1 MTHIIEGSRE
11 QEHAV
16 LRSMYA
22 ARKSVFVDLLGWDVP
37 VLEGQYEIDQFD
49 GPQTLYLIAAEP
61 DGTHL
66 GSMRL
71 LPTSGPTLLGDIFDF
86 LCEAGP
92 PASQAVWEISR
103 FCLSR
108 DLRAAQRRQVR
119 NRLVTMAAR
128 FALDN
133 GIERYCCVADMPWF
147 SQILSFGW
155 ECRTLGLPQMLPCG
169 MTGAMEI
176 SIDRDTPAR
185 MAEAGVWQDT
195 PVHFAAAAAA

>member
-1 MTHIIEGSRE
+1 MTHMIEGSRG

-37 VLEGQYEIDQFD
+37 VLDGQFEIDQFD

-86 LCEAGP
+86 LCDAFELVHTVSVF
-92 PASQAVWEISR
+92 PAFSAHIWTVVLI
-103 FCLSR
+103 CLHKFPEKQGILPR
-108 DLRAAQRRQVR
+108 NARAF
-119 NRLVTMAAR
+119 L
-128 FALDN
+128 
-133 GIERYCCVADMPWF
+133 
-147 SQILSFGW
+147 
-155 ECRTLGLPQMLPCG
+155 
-169 MTGAMEI
+169 
-176 SIDRDTPAR
+176 
-185 MAEAGVWQDT
+185 
-195 PVHFAAAAAA
+195 

>member
-1 MTHIIEGSRE
+1 MTHMIEGSRG

-37 VLEGQYEIDQFD
+37 VLDGQFEIDQFD

-86 LCEAGP
+86 LCDDAP
-92 PASQAVWEISR
+92 PSKDTVWEISR

-108 DLRAAQRRQVR
+108 ELRAAQRRQVR

-133 GIERYCCVADMPWF
+133 GIGTCGKDGQQVPVGVG
-147 SQILSFGW
+147 QP
-155 ECRTLGLPQMLPCG
+155 TLR
-169 MTGAMEI
+169 
-176 SIDRDTPAR
+176 IDELTV
-185 MAEAGVWQDT
+185 GGTQT
-195 PVHFAAAAAA
+195 

>member
-11 QEHAV
+11 QEHAA

-66 GSMRL
+66 GSLRL

-92 PASQAVWEISR
+92 PASKAVWEISR

-108 DLRAAQRRQVR
+108 ELRAAQRRQVR

-155 ECRTLGLPQMLPCG
+155 ECRPLGLPQMLPCG

>member
-1 MTHIIEGSRE
+1 MTHIIQGSRA

-16 LRSMYA
+16 LRAMYA
-22 ARKSVFVDLLGWDVP
+22 ARKSVFVDLLGWDIP
-37 VLEGQYEIDQFD
+37 VLAGQYEIDQFD

-71 LPTSGPTLLGDIFDF
+71 LPTSGPNLLGDIFDC
-86 LCEAGP
+86 LCEGAP
-92 PASQAVWEISR
+92 PASETVWEISR

-108 DLRAAQRRQVR
+108 DLKAAQRRQVR
-119 NRLVTMAAR
+119 NRLVTMAAQ
-128 FALDN
+128 FALDS
-133 GIERYCCVADMPWF
+133 GIARYCCVADMPWF

-155 ECRTLGLPQMLPCG
+155 ECRPLGLPLMLPCG

-176 SIDRDTPAR
+176 LIRDDTPAR
-185 MAEAGVWQDT
+185 MAEAGVWHEE

>member
-11 QEHAV
+11 QEHAI

-37 VLEGQYEIDQFD
+37 VLDGQFEIDQFD

-86 LCEAGP
+86 LCEEAP
-92 PASQAVWEISR
+92 PSKDSVWEISR

-108 DLRAAQRRQVR
+108 ELRAAQRRQVR

-133 GIERYCCVADMPWF
+133 GIASYCCVADMPWF

-155 ECRTLGLPQMLPCG
+155 ECRPLGLPQLLPCG

-176 SIDRDTPAR
+176 HIDRDTPAR
-185 MAEAGVWQDT
+185 MAEAGVWHEA